1 MVAAG
6 VCFRRYSDE
15 YNLQQLWSLEG
26 ECMCDVVRDIV
37 CMLPPY
43 VLEYYLLFLSEA
55 AIVSCFAGGRQ
66 CDSYYY
72 RWRFGCGCLCGRT
85 RGPRGRERLF
95 GPEIFTAGT
104 GVSFG
109 LELLRTWTQV

>member
-1 MVAAG
+1 MNACVM
-6 VCFRRYSDE
+6 SSE
-15 YNLQQLWSLEG
+15 TL
-26 ECMCDVVRDIV
+26 V

-104 GVSFG
+104 GDSLMCEYQMIAAGNRAAVIFLTSWASLLVSY
-109 LELLRTWTQV
+109 LLGEPLG